1 MSGRIEIFV
10 GVVEKVSGPAAQAGA
25 TSAVVDQFNSDAKG
39 FALVNQGAQTGAAIA
54 AVLSI
59 APLTSGAVPFF
70 NIATNTLA
78 GTTTF
83 LKIVAEYKSKHEFN
97 SGDVISLVGNVA
109 GVLGGFVVLGVGSP
123 LLGAGF
129 TVAAIGAIGHSVYN
143 SQLGVNLYNAVVA
156 PVLNSLKE
164 KDANAGKSQDWITPT
179 LKVVGAR
186 ELLTNFQNQL
196 AVVEWD
202 PSNDTVKLKP
212 YDFFW
217 SEGGGGGGGGGR
229 GTAAAGGGGKT
240 QGPAPALPEVVPRID
255 IYIES
260 INGEAQ
266 DIYICCSAGVQQ
278 DRYH

>member
-1 MSGRIEIFV
+1 MSGRIEVLV
-10 GVVEKVSGPAAQAGA
+10 GIVERVSGPAAKAGA

-39 FALVNQGAQTGAAIA
+39 FALVNQSAQTGAAVA

-59 APLTSGAVPFF
+59 APLTNGAVPFL

-83 LKIVAEYKSKHEFN
+83 LKIVAEYKSESEFN
-97 SGDVISLVGNVA
+97 TGDVISLAGNVV
-109 GVLGGFVVLGVGSP
+109 GVLGSFVILGVGSP

-129 TVAAIGAIGHSVYN
+129 TVASIGAIGYGVYS
-143 SQLGVNLYNAVVA
+143 SQLGKNLYNTVIA
-156 PVLNSLKE
+156 PVLTSLKE
-164 KDANAGKSQDWITPT
+164 KDANAGGDEGWITPT
-179 LKVVGAR
+179 LKVVGAS
-186 ELLTNFQNQL
+186 ELLTDFQNQL
-196 AVVEWD
+196 AVAEWD
-202 PSNDTVKLKP
+202 PSNDTIKLKP

-217 SEGGGGGGGGGR
+217 SEGSGGGGGSV
-229 GTAAAGGGGKT
+229 AFGGGGKS
-240 QGPAPALPEVVPRID
+240 QGPLPDLPELIPRID

-266 DIYICCSAGVQQ
+266 DVYICCSAGVQQ